1 MSSSH
6 GLGDTYRLQVN
17 GSCRLCLSQDGL
29 VSVEG
34 ACLELVQLRLKKYS
48 KEVLHRD

>member
-1 MSSSH
+1 MRSSH

-29 VSVEG
+29 AAMEG
-34 ACLELVQLRLKKYS
+34 AVMEL
-48 KEVLHRD
+48 LHFGEKL